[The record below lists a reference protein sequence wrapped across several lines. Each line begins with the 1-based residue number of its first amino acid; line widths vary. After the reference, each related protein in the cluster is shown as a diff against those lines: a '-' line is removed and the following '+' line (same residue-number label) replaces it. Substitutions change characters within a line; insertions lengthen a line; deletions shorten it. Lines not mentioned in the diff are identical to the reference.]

1 MGVRYLHSVLVQTCS
16 KSAIHKINIRE
27 LSNKTIAVDI
37 SIYMYKFLGDNTLV
51 ESTIYMLSIFRK
63 YGVNPIF
70 VFDGKPPPEK
80 KRIIQERQ
88 IRKKQAEEKYTVA
101 LLLGDSEEMKS
112 LQKQVVR
119 INETHTKL
127 IKDLVVAFGAK
138 YCVAEGEAD
147 EVCAKLVLSGEAW
160 GCLSE
165 DMDMFLYGCPRI
177 LRQFNLYGE
186 SMIIHDL
193 PRIISDLELESVE
206 QFRNIVV
213 STGLSDFTEEENSNK
228 SGYKTLLEAL
238 KSRQLLNHSIGK
250 NNCDLSNTT
259 IPTILGKDDTA
270 IKSPQDVLHKLGII
284 MI

>member
-16 KSAIHKINIRE
+16 KSAIHKINMSE
-27 LSNKTIAVDI
+27 LSNKTIAIDI
-37 SIYMYKFLGDNTLV
+37 SIYMYKFLGENTLV
-51 ESTIYMLSIFRK
+51 ESAIYMLSVFRK

-88 IRKKQAEEKYTVA
+88 IRKKQAEEKYSVA
-101 LLLGDSEEMKS
+101 LLLGDSEEMKT

-119 INETHTKL
+119 INETHIQL
-127 IKDLVVAFGAK
+127 IKELVVAFGAK

-177 LRQFNLYGE
+177 LRQFNMHNGTLVL
-186 SMIIHDL
+186 HDL

-206 QFRNIVV
+206 QFRNIVM
-213 STGLSDFTEEENSNK
+213 STGLSDFTDEDTVNK

-238 KSRQLLNHSIGK
+238 KSRQLLD
-250 NNCDLSNTT
+250 NNIRHNKCDLSNT
-259 IPTILGKDDTA
+259 ILPPILGKDDTA
-270 IKSPQDVLHKLGII
+270 IKSPQDVLNKLGII